1 MKGSINP
8 SNFPP
13 FPSSIPSSTLSVPM
27 TDPTDRTLLVT
38 GFGLWGGEVCNSS
51 WEAIRDLDLDL
62 PENWSVRRQQL
73 PVDWE
78 LGPPT
83 FRTLIDGTIGAVV
96 CFGMCGGNQIRPERL
111 AVNLAD
117 RTRRDAREALP
128 RSDHLVEEGPPA
140 YWTALDYRSL
150 VDELRSAD
158 LPTMESRDAGDF
170 LCNAIFYTLMH
181 ERERRRA
188 SFPAGFIHV
197 PHLESAAGLSLEIL
211 KKAARICI
219 DHAIGLANAQRGQ
232 A

>member
-1 MKGSINP
+1 MEGWINP
-8 SNFPP
+8 PDFPP
-13 FPSSIPSSTLSVPM
+13 FPSSIASSTLSESM
-27 TDPTDRTLLVT
+27 TDRTDHTLLLT
-38 GFGLWGGEVCNSS
+38 GFGLWGGETCNSS
-51 WEAIRDLDLDL
+51 WEAIRDLELNL

-83 FRTLIDGTIGAVV
+83 FQGLIDGTIGAAV
-96 CFGMCGGNQIRPERL
+96 CFGMCGGNQVRPERL
-111 AVNLAD
+111 AVNLND
-117 RTRRDAREALP
+117 RTRPDAREALA

-140 YWTALDYRSL
+140 YWTAFDYRLL
-150 VDELRSAD
+150 VDELRSAG

-197 PHLESAAGLSLEIL
+197 PHLGSDEGLSLETL

-219 DHAIGLANAQRGQ
+219 DHAISLAIAQKGRS
-232 A
+232 